1 MTPSGVESQPGY
13 EPKPPNMSASR
24 FDGGRMG
31 FELPVRNR
39 TRPNEIYERLY
50 RMREVVAR
58 DDKVL
63 IPAQVGS
70 CPITVVLDS
79 GAMTNVLPY
88 HTFLDWVK
96 KKVPF
101 RQDPHPHPRLIC
113 DASGNE
119 IPHNLRRPCYY
130 SRKTCRMDS
139 HDGCAKGGMRN
150 ALHSVMRYVDA
161 IREFHLRIPF
171 LHAIC
176 GFSLIPFVD
185 AS

>member
-1 MTPSGVESQPGY
+1 
-13 EPKPPNMSASR
+13 MSTSR

-88 HTFLDWVK
+88 HTFRDWVK

-119 IPHNLRRPCYY
+119 IPHKANPI
-130 SRKTCRMDS
+130 
-139 HDGCAKGGMRN
+139 
-150 ALHSVMRYVDA
+150 YVT
-161 IREFHLRIPF
+161 IRLGTNNHFENCKF
-171 LHAIC
+171 LILANITSIIL
-176 GFSLIPFVD
+176 GLSLIHI
-185 AS
+185 